1 VSVASEVLAIEGGPH
16 TIEPG
21 RHRRWPDITPAD
33 HAAVTRVLESGELWG
48 AYGVEVTAL
57 QEEWAAFC
65 GVKHCLAVNSGTA
78 ALHCGCVAVGV
89 GPGDEVIV
97 PAFSFVATP
106 MSVLHTGATPVF
118 CDIEP
123 DTFNIDPSKVEALVT
138 DRTRALMPVHI
149 HGVVADMDELKAI
162 ADRFGLAIIEDAA
175 QAHGATYKGRSAG
188 TLGACAAFSLNGA
201 KNLSA
206 GEGGLFVT
214 DDADLYRAATRLA
227 IFGED
232 TPRPGPGE
240 VRSMWSHGTGWN
252 YRTQEISAAL
262 ARSQL
267 TRLAAYNATAQRNAR
282 ILTDGLE
289 DVPGIIPPRIPA
301 NRESVYHRYRVRL
314 DARELGF
321 DGDPVEFRDRLLYAL
336 RAEGVAASTWQLLP
350 LPALPA
356 FRRSSAAPWSR
367 VREREPLKPWH
378 PDRYPRA
385 TRLLNESLVLGPEAQ
400 PLYVQEADLMHL
412 YVDAFRKV
420 LARVDVLLSA
430 DYEPVRVC
438 PPIPAGELGVSQ

>member
-1 VSVASEVLAIEGGPH
+1 MSVASDLLAIEGGTP
-16 TIEPG
+16 TIASG
-21 RHRRWPDITPAD
+21 RHHPWPDITPED
-33 HAAVTRVLESGELWG
+33 HAAVKRVLESGELWG
-48 AYGVEVTAL
+48 AYGTEVTAL
-57 QEEWAAFC
+57 QEEWSAFC
-65 GVKHCLAVNSGTA
+65 GAKYCLAVNSGTA

-106 MSVLHTGATPVF
+106 MSVLHAGATPVF

-123 DTFNIDPSKVEALVT
+123 TTFNIDPTKVEALIT

-149 HGVVADMDELKAI
+149 HGVVADIDALQAI
-162 ADRFGLAIIEDAA
+162 ADKYGLAIIEDAA
-175 QAHGATYKGRSAG
+175 QAHGATYKGRAAG

-214 DDADLYRAATRLA
+214 DDPDRYRAATRLA

-252 YRTQEISAAL
+252 YRTQEITAAL

-267 TRLAAYNATAQRNAR
+267 QRLARYNETARRNAE
-282 ILTDGLE
+282 ILTTGLE
-289 DVPGIIPPRIPA
+289 ELPGIIPPQVPD
-301 NRESVYHRYRVRL
+301 NRTSVYHRYRVRI
-314 DARELGF
+314 DPAGLGF
-321 DGDPVEFRDRLLYAL
+321 AGDPIELRDRLLYAL

-356 FRRSSAAPWSR
+356 FRRDSPGPWHPTSDDQ
-367 VREREPLKPWH
+367 PLKPWRA
-378 PDRYPRA
+378 DDYPEA
-385 TRLLNESLVLGPEAQ
+385 TRLLNQSIVLGPEAR
-400 PLYVQEADLMHL
+400 PLYVQDAEVIEL
-412 YVDAFRKV
+412 YVQAMRKI
-420 LARVDVLLSA
+420 LARFDALLEA
-430 DYEPVRVC
+430 DYEPVKVC
-438 PPIPAGELGVSQ
+438 PPIPDGAL